1 MVKKKAKSIPAKK
14 SRPEVEEILMVRCSL
29 CGGLLIN
36 PSFSRMHRHL
46 GGVGDLLLTFQEL
59 RIPEM
64 TSTSPC
70 SVWVQSAP
78 LRRGQTPS
86 TARRNAVLS

>member
-1 MVKKKAKSIPAKK
+1 
-14 SRPEVEEILMVRCSL
+14 
-29 CGGLLIN
+29 
-36 PSFSRMHRHL
+36 MHRHL
-46 GGVGDLLLTFQEL
+46 GGVGDLLLTFQAL

-64 TSTSPC
+64 TSTSLR

-86 TARRNAVLS
+86 TAQRNVVFS